1 MYYFRKSVLS
11 NNTHLTNFIIC
22 HYKSVKSAI
31 FVTYAHV
38 VTKMAFFVSP
48 KYYYKMKKKQKER
61 IIRMKENVTIRYKEL
76 SNGNKSL
83 YLDIYNEGKRSYE
96 FLKLYLLPELT
107 VQDKLRNQAVL
118 VQAEIVRLQHSMNI
132 LLSPQPVIEETPE
145 TTLSLTDW
153 MHTYSFRKKEKGQS
167 EAFSQQINKALLH
180 LMKYKKEEIAIEEVS
195 KDYCIGFIHYLKE
208 SCLSN
213 ATISA
218 YFRCLN
224 CALNAAVKD
233 SLIPVNPIS
242 LIPSDERIRLL
253 ESTREFLTVDEI
265 KSLVKSSCR
274 HEGVKKA
281 YLFSCLSGLRL
292 SDIKRLC
299 WKNISKEQNQWR
311 ISVLMKKTQ
320 RFLHLPLSYEAVKL
334 LPDTDWENPEI
345 PVFDL
350 PSDEQINAILKKWV
364 AENGINKHI
373 TFHTARHTYATL
385 LLTVGVDIYTVS
397 KLLGHSQIKTTQIY
411 AKIIDRKK
419 DNAVNLIP
427 HMIP

>member
-1 MYYFRKSVLS
+1 
-11 NNTHLTNFIIC
+11 
-22 HYKSVKSAI
+22 
-31 FVTYAHV
+31 
-38 VTKMAFFVSP
+38 
-48 KYYYKMKKKQKER
+48 MKKKQKER

-411 AKIIDRKK
+411 ASAPRMV
-419 DNAVNLIP
+419 A
-427 HMIP
+427 